1 MNEFQTHET
10 YAKSTLKI
18 LIEEIVMS
26 GLVSFNLASLD
37 FSLSSKSFSII
48 PIRVTLG
55 VTLFFSVNEYG

>member
-10 YAKSTLKI
+10 CAKSTLKI

-26 GLVSFNLASLD
+26 GLIWPLWI
-37 FSLSSKSFSII
+37 LSSKSFSII
-48 PIRVTLG
+48 PILVTLG

>member
-1 MNEFQTHET
+1 MTEFQTHET
-10 YAKSTLKI
+10 CAKSTLTI

-55 VTLFFSVNEYG
+55 VTLFFSVNEYD